1 MTSRPQTSTNINIR
15 PLQYY
20 DLDAIARLVVENS
33 SESMNEYNYLLK
45 DLHNFKQWYAP
56 LKLLTLFPNPYQYN
70 FSVRVAQQEQKIKG
84 MIQISP
90 FNRTRSTWKIDRIL
104 VEKNC
109 ILSDVGSL
117 LLRHCL
123 EKIWEARTWLL
134 EVNIND
140 KAQLALYRQNGFQPL
155 AQLTYWE
162 IKPDILQQLREREPD
177 IPNLL
182 PINNADAHLLYQ
194 LDTVAMPPLV
204 RQVFDRHLHDFKTNF
219 IGGLFDKLTAWLN
232 QTKTISAY
240 VFEPQRKAAI
250 GYFKIQLSGSGNIP
264 HQAELTVHPAYTWL
278 YPELMAN
285 MAHIVKEY
293 PLQSL
298 QIASTDYQ
306 PEREAYLQEIG
317 AEITEN
323 TLLMSRSVWHKL
335 KEAKPMSLET
345 LQLAEMLQSLQ
356 PARKPVPNR
365 VKLHAYIKQKYH
377 DLNST
382 DLLRRT
388 IKKHHSLEDGK

>member
-1 MTSRPQTSTNINIR
+1 MTSRPQPPTNINIR

-33 SESMNEYNYLLK
+33 SDSMNEYNYLLK

-90 FNRTRSTWKIDRIL
+90 FNRTRSTWKVERIL

-162 IKPDILQQLREREPD
+162 IKPEILQQLREREPD

-219 IGGLFDKLTAWLN
+219 IGGLFDKLSEWLN

-250 GYFKIQLSGSGNIP
+250 GYFKIQLSPSGNIP

-298 QIASTDYQ
+298 KISSTDYQ

-335 KEAKPMSLET
+335 KEAKPMTLET